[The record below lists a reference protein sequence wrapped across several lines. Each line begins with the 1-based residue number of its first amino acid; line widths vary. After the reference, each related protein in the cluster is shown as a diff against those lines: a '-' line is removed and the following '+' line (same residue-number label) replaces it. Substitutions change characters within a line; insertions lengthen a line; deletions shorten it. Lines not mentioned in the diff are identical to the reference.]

1 MFLSPFGKV
10 KSAALSTIQGA
21 ALPIAIDFGASSL
34 KVLQLQAGEP
44 PQLIAAGSLPTPE
57 NLYDDPAKR
66 FAFQFQA
73 LPKLIKAVGFR
84 GKRAVVALP
93 AAQLF
98 CKHLQLPRSEGV
110 GVGELV
116 ENAVPA
122 ILECPQHAL
131 VYRHVVVEGTQPA
144 GQTSGSFGDQGG
156 KAPGVK
162 QEVICLAAAR
172 DMVGRMLQA
181 CRDAKLELVGMQPE
195 FFCTLK
201 AFEHLC
207 RRQEDAGV
215 ATLYLDIAFGSTKVL
230 IGHGPRLVF
239 AKTVQQGG
247 LDLDKVVAHT
257 LDCTLAQAH
266 QRRLESFASPRV
278 RSAAPQ
284 PALAQASRP
293 GRPGDDAAVA
303 VADDRRAPGAA
314 TINASQFGPD
324 VGNLPVEPVGS
335 ADFDLSDSLEIL
347 EDEIAMCLR
356 YHESIFPGK
365 KVTRALMLG
374 GESLSRGL
382 CQHIARRLR
391 LPAQVA
397 DPLARVARTGK
408 EPVVNTDFSL
418 QQPGWGVALGLSLL
432 PTDL

>member
-131 VYRHVVVEGTQPA
+131 VYRHVVVEGAQPA

-215 ATLYLDIAFGSTKVL
+215 ATLYLDIVEGRKVA
-230 IGHGPRLVF
+230 R
-239 AKTVQQGG
+239 
-247 LDLDKVVAHT
+247 DLDAKREVW
-257 LDCTLAQAH
+257 
-266 QRRLESFASPRV
+266 
-278 RSAAPQ
+278 
-284 PALAQASRP
+284 
-293 GRPGDDAAVA
+293 
-303 VADDRRAPGAA
+303 
-314 TINASQFGPD
+314 
-324 VGNLPVEPVGS
+324 
-335 ADFDLSDSLEIL
+335 
-347 EDEIAMCLR
+347 
-356 YHESIFPGK
+356 
-365 KVTRALMLG
+365 
-374 GESLSRGL
+374 
-382 CQHIARRLR
+382 
-391 LPAQVA
+391 AQVHRHEEA
-397 DPLARVARTGK
+397 T
-408 EPVVNTDFSL
+408 
-418 QQPGWGVALGLSLL
+418 
-432 PTDL
+432 